1 MWFINMLM
9 WRKLF
14 YFVHES
20 IHFVVRICDDGS
32 ENRFESRNGGGR
44 AFKAISAR
52 ISLSDTNNP
61 MGQQDGPFRIR
72 WRINEG
78 PAIPGDVI

>member
-1 MWFINMLM
+1 MIHKQYIQDFEIYFLT
-9 WRKLF
+9 KLAFFLDIRRYGLRNRIEF
-14 YFVHES
+14 YNF
-20 IHFVVRICDDGS
+20 
-32 ENRFESRNGGGR
+32 GGR

-78 PAIPGDVI
+78 PAIPRDVI